1 MRTRSL
7 VRSVLGAALLALG
20 LLSLLPPQAAAQAV
34 SGTILG
40 VVKDSTGAI
49 VPGATVTLLNARTGF
64 SRTVVTDSLGEYVA
78 PMIPTGTYTVSGELT
93 GFKKVSL
100 ANVLL
105 GVDQRVKIDI
115 TLQLGQMS
123 EVVEIQAETP
133 LLQTSSSD
141 LGTTV
146 VEEQIKT
153 LPLNGRN
160 FVSLTRTVPGI
171 LRGTPGGNIDGAGS
185 LAWRASASFSA
196 NGQRTRDN
204 NYMLDGVDN
213 NETWLQT
220 VVIFPSPDALE
231 EFKLQTSTYSAEF
244 GKSLGGVV
252 NLQIKSGTNEF
263 HGSVFEFLRNDK
275 FDANNFFL
283 NKAGRPKPDF
293 SQHQFGATFSGPI
306 IKDRT
311 HFFADYQ
318 GLRITAGQTYVST
331 VPTMKMRQGD
341 FSELNRIIYDPL
353 TGAS

>member
-1 MRTRSL
+1 
-7 VRSVLGAALLALG
+7 VLGAALLGLG
-20 LLSLLPPQAAAQAV
+20 LLSLLPPPAAAQAV

-40 VVKDSTGAI
+40 VVKDASGAA
-49 VPGATVTLLNARTGF
+49 VPGATVTVVNTGTGF
-64 SRTVVTDSLGEYVA
+64 SRTVVTDTLGEYTA
-78 PMIPTGTYTVSGELT
+78 PLVPTGAYSVSAELT
-93 GFKKVSL
+93 GFKKV
-100 ANVLL
+100 AKTNVLV
-105 GVDQRVKIDI
+105 GVDQRVRID
-115 TLQLGQMS
+115 LALELGAMT

-133 LLQTSSSD
+133 LLQTSSSE

-220 VVIFPSPDALE
+220 VVIFPSVDALQ

-244 GKSLGGVV
+244 GRSLGGVV
-252 NLQIKSGTNEF
+252 NL
-263 HGSVFEFLRNDK
+263 
-275 FDANNFFL
+275 
-283 NKAGRPKPDF
+283 
-293 SQHQFGATFSGPI
+293 
-306 IKDRT
+306 
-311 HFFADYQ
+311 
-318 GLRITAGQTYVST
+318 
-331 VPTMKMRQGD
+331 
-341 FSELNRIIYDPL
+341 
-353 TGAS
+353 